1 MYPGNPK
8 LQTGSGA
15 LLYISDRHVMG
26 LDRGHIKKSR
36 ENKQKKMMDP
46 PAMELKTKAKVHLE
60 VALAFSYSFCSMY
73 VLVWVLGEREKDSFC
88 GFSGGGWRE
97 SLVAK

>member
-1 MYPGNPK
+1 
-8 LQTGSGA
+8 
-15 LLYISDRHVMG
+15 MG

-36 ENKQKKMMDP
+36 ENKQTKMMDP

-73 VLVWVLGEREKDSFC
+73 VLVSFFYKSFGDWTALDYNGSSVLDVLLG
-88 GFSGGGWRE
+88 
-97 SLVAK
+97 SLRIQAPP